1 MQHQYSLAQKTG
13 AFCLLV
19 LSGLAGGCVEDE
31 DGVKLSFDQP
41 GVSRYSGAIF
51 CLGTQSSVLVTSYY
65 VDDLPPW
72 TAESSDPAIFS
83 LDRNMDYPDW
93 VTLTY
98 LAEGDAAVNVYEESS
113 GKKLDDYT
121 IRVRR
126 PDGLRYRLA
135 HPAVYLESH
144 TGEAILPVGGGTCGL
159 KFSPYLVSD
168 GEEQILYGQYDLGIG
183 DHSSG

>member
-1 MQHQYSLAQKTG
+1 
-13 AFCLLV
+13 
-19 LSGLAGGCVEDE
+19 
-31 DGVKLSFDQP
+31 
-41 GVSRYSGAIF
+41 
-51 CLGTQSSVLVTSYY
+51 
-65 VDDLPPW
+65 
-72 TAESSDPAIFS
+72 
-83 LDRNMDYPDW
+83 

-98 LAEGDAAVNVYEESS
+98 LAEGEAAVNVYEESS

-135 HPAVYLESH
+135 HPAAYLESH

-168 GEEQILYGQYDLGIG
+168 GEEQILYGQYELGIG
-183 DHSSG
+183 DPPPGWTLTPMGFQEPAWVLFTQETNEFIVYGSATTAGQQEILFTGPLQTQVTVGLRGVEADEVTQT